1 MFDFVGLSKMSI
13 QIIIIGFY
21 AYLMQENP
29 DLESQNHHFYLGS
42 MFLRVFEGNWSL
54 NWEYSNQESDRSPWT
69 KEDDPNPSWTD
80 V

>member
-1 MFDFVGLSKMSI
+1 MFDFVGLSKNVI
-13 QIIIIGFY
+13 LEKYYRFY
-21 AYLMQENP
+21 IYLMQENP

-80 V
+80 A